1 MDLNSDNNERSQDLY
16 DMMKAHDERL
26 RVLAIKLLGR
36 HCWCC
41 NLVSTIINEILT
53 SVLKSWAA
61 FCCVYSRRSHCGF
74 EALLLCIVVGTS
86 CSVWQ
91 PVADRLKESNHLM

>member
-1 MDLNSDNNERSQDLY
+1 
-16 DMMKAHDERL
+16 MMKAHDERL

-36 HCWCC
+36 HFWCC

-53 SVLKSWAA
+53 GVLKSWAA

-74 EALLLCIVVGTS
+74 ELCYYVLLWGLLLLCGS
-86 CSVWQ
+86 LWQ
-91 PVADRLKESNHLM
+91 TG